1 MKTVKGLLLGSAAAL
16 AVMSGAQA
24 ADLPVK
30 AKPVEYVKICSLY
43 GAGFYYIPGTDTCLK
58 FGGYLRV
65 DLLVNTNSDDTGNVT
80 LPGGG
85 KNRMTNAYTWRS
97 REDFN
102 IDTRTQTE
110 YGVLRTFAD
119 MTFSWTT
126 DNYVGLAGAGPT
138 GYGSAIGVGNN
149 AIAGAVAGGTLGVYY
164 AFIQF
169 AGFTIGKAI
178 SQFSMPWV
186 NYPANNFD
194 GLVGGGGTVTGV
206 NQFTYTWDFGG
217 GNSFA
222 ISAQDQVAY
231 YQAGINNLGGFGTAG
246 GGAIPLLGVFG
257 TPGSLYGANF
267 TANTIVPDF
276 VAMFRSD
283 QANYMFQVSAAAHDN
298 HASYNSLNFLN
309 PFATGIVSSIN
320 GSPVPVFCG
329 AGTECSGHPDDYWG
343 FAVAAGFTIKNIP
356 TGPGDTFNAQAVF
369 TRGATRYNIQ
379 DLASQFGATSLFG
392 SSGIFGAS
400 GGLALNAAP
409 DTVFVNGSNQHP
421 ITTFGGQFGYNHN
434 WNPYWN
440 TGFYGAAA
448 AVRYDDASKLAI
460 CGPFGNGVG
469 GSFSNVFTQ
478 TGFEGPPVSGL
489 VGVDGVLGHGI
500 CNPDY
505 EIFQAGLITRWTPVK
520 GLTFSGDVT
529 WQGIRQHHE
538 GLLEFSSASNGK
550 PLGFYELRSE
560 QNVLLLLR
568 AQRNW

>member
-1 MKTVKGLLLGSAAAL
+1 MG
-16 AVMSGAQA
+16 GAQA

-65 DLLVNTNSDDTGNVT
+65 DLLVNTNVDDTGNVSAQ
-80 LPGGG
+80 GGA
-85 KNRMTNAYTWRS
+85 KNRFTNAYTWRS

-126 DNYVGLAGAGPT
+126 DNYINLAGGT
-138 GYGSAIGVGNN
+138 SGYGSSLGLANN
-149 AIAGAVAGGTLGVYY
+149 AVAGAVAGGTLGVYY

-231 YQAGINNLGGFGTAG
+231 YQDAILNLGGTGVPIGAFGG
-246 GGAIPLLGVFG
+246 LLLG
-257 TPGSLYGANF
+257 TPGGFFGGSNF
-267 TANTIVPDF
+267 ANTATPDF
-276 VAMFRSD
+276 VGMFRSD
-283 QANYMFQVSAAAHDN
+283 QANYMFQVSAAVHDN
-298 HASYNSLNFLN
+298 HAGYYGGTVGVPVLTFPPPPAAGSVVNSGF
-309 PFATGIVSSIN
+309 TGIGLAPSS
-320 GSPVPVFCG
+320 
-329 AGTECSGHPDDYWG
+329 GTEANGHPDDLWG
-343 FAVAAGFTIKNIP
+343 WAVAAGFTWKNIP
-356 TGPGDTFNAQAVF
+356 TGPGDTFNAQGVF
-369 TRGATRYNIQ
+369 THGATRYNIQ
-379 DLASQFGATSLFG
+379 DLAGGFGATSLFG
-392 SSGIFGAS
+392 SSGVPFAS
-400 GGLALNAAP
+400 GSIALNVAP
-409 DTVFVNGSNQHP
+409 DTVFVTNGSQHAV
-421 ITTFGGQFGYNHN
+421 TTFGGQFGYNHN
-434 WNPYWN
+434 WSPYWN
-440 TGFYGAAA
+440 SGFYGAAA
-448 AVRYDDASKLAI
+448 AVRYDDTSKVFL
-460 CGPFGNGVG
+460 CGIFGNGSASGGTIPIVG
-469 GSFSNVFTQ
+469 LD
-478 TGFEGPPVSGL
+478 GFN
-489 VGVDGVLGHGI
+489 GHGI
-500 CNPDY
+500 CNPNY
-505 EIFQAGLITRWTPVK
+505 EIFQAGIITRWTPVK

-529 WQGIRQHHE
+529 WQGIRQHNE
-538 GLLEFSSASNGK
+538 GLINFASQTVGK
-550 PLGFYELRSE
+550 PAGIYELRSE

>member
-16 AVMSGAQA
+16 AVMGGAQA

-43 GAGFYYIPGTDTCLK
+43 GAGFYYIPGTDTCIK
-58 FGGYLRV
+58 FGGYLRS
-65 DLLVNTNSDDTGNVT
+65 DLIINSNTDDIGNVS

-85 KNRMTNAYTWRS
+85 KNRFTNAYTWRS

-126 DNYVGLAGAGPT
+126 DNYVGLGAGGT
-138 GYGSAIGVGNN
+138 AYGSAIGVGNN

-231 YQAGINNLGGFGTAG
+231 YQAGIQNLGGGLGPFFG
-246 GGAIPLLGVFG
+246 ILG
-257 TPGSLYGANF
+257 TPGSVFGVNT

-276 VAMFRSD
+276 VAMFRTD

-298 HASYNSLNFLN
+298 HAAYYT
-309 PFATGIVSSIN
+309 TG
-320 GSPVPVFCG
+320 GLLDLPLTGLTGLPVLCG
-329 AGTECSGHPDDYWG
+329 AGTECSGHPDDLWG

-379 DLASQFGATSLFG
+379 DLAGQDGAVSLFG
-392 SSGIFGAS
+392 SSGNPLAVGSF
-400 GGLALNAAP
+400 ALNLAP
-409 DTVFVNGSNQHP
+409 DTVLVNGSNQHP
-421 ITTFGGQFGYNHN
+421 VTTYGGQFGYNHN
-434 WNPYWN
+434 WSPYWSS
-440 TGFYGAAA
+440 GFYGAAA
-448 AVRYDDASKLAI
+448 AVRYDDASTLAI
-460 CGPFGNGVG
+460 CGPLGNGLG
-469 GSFSNVFTQ
+469 GSFSNVLLFA
-478 TGFEGPPVSGL
+478 GEPNFLGNAFF
-489 VGVDGVLGHGI
+489 GVDGVNGHGV
-500 CNPDY
+500 CNPNY
-505 EIFQAGLITRWTPVK
+505 EIFQLGTVARWTPVK
-520 GLTFSGDVT
+520 GLTFSGDLT
-529 WQGIRQHHE
+529 WQGIRQHNE
-538 GLLEFSSASNGK
+538 GLFAFTSVTSGKSLGLYEFKN
-550 PLGFYELRSE
+550 E
-560 QNVLLLLR
+560 QNVLLMLR

>member
-1 MKTVKGLLLGSAAAL
+1 MRTVKSLILGSAAAL
-16 AVMSGAQA
+16 AVMGGAQA

-65 DLLVNTNSDDTGNVT
+65 DLLVNTNTDDIGNVS

-85 KNRMTNAYTWRS
+85 KNRFTNAYTWRS

-126 DNYVGLAGAGPT
+126 DNYVGIGGGAT
-138 GYGSAIGVGNN
+138 AYGSGIGVGNN

-164 AFIQF
+164 AFMQF

-231 YQAGINNLGGFGTAG
+231 YQAGINNLGGAG
-246 GGAIPLLGVFG
+246 FGVFG
-257 TPGSLYGANF
+257 TFGSVFGANS
-267 TANTIVPDF
+267 TANTITPDF
-276 VAMFRSD
+276 VAMFRTD

-298 HASYNSLNFLN
+298 HAAYYGLNGFN
-309 PFATGIVSSIN
+309 PITGI
-320 GSPVPVFCG
+320 PFL
-329 AGTECSGHPDDYWG
+329 AGTELSGHPSDLWG
-343 FAVAAGFTIKNIP
+343 FAVAAGFTAKNIP
-356 TGPGDTFNAQAVF
+356 TGPGDTFNAQAVY
-369 TRGATRYNIQ
+369 THGATRYNIQ
-379 DLASQFGATSLFG
+379 DLAGQFGATSLFG
-392 SSGIFGAS
+392 SSGNPFATGSI
-400 GGLALNAAP
+400 ALNAAP
-409 DTVFVNGSNQHP
+409 DTVFVNNGSQHA
-421 ITTFGGQFGYNHN
+421 ITTFGAQAGYNHN

-469 GSFSNVFTQ
+469 GTFNPF
-478 TGFEGPPVSGL
+478 GFPLLGL
-489 VGVDGVLGHGI
+489 NGVVGAGV

-505 EIFQAGLITRWTPVK
+505 NIFQAGVITRWTPVK
-520 GLTFSGDVT
+520 GLTFSGDIT
-529 WQGIRQHHE
+529 WQGIQQNNQ
-538 GLLEFSSASNGK
+538 GLVLFSSVANGK
-550 PLGFYELRSE
+550 SQALYELKNE
-560 QNVLLLLR
+560 QNVLVLLR